1 MSNHPLKFTQENLSN
16 IKAGF
21 YKKAGIEE
29 TQPAQ
34 KYKKKFFTI
43 PMVALISLC
52 LVTSAAGMG
61 AIDLSFLSKFIGKDM
76 VSFLQ
81 PVGQGSEDQGI
92 KMETLA
98 AINDDEMAAIYFKIT
113 DLTGNRIDNKLDIY
127 DYSVK
132 GVTTHNTQL
141 IHYDEATKTA
151 TMRMLVNGGKK
162 LNGKNITVRI
172 DSFLSGAM
180 TEKEYNPGFDLYSL
194 LKDKPA
200 SGTTFLNTRKDYISG
215 FGGKGIDGIRK
226 QEEIAVLEKDKLHI
240 SLPGMDWQYISN
252 IGFVEGKLHIQVN
265 PESNMGRFNHGFF
278 YFTDLNGNKQD
289 IASYSISYGGYEID
303 RVHTGGDYIEYVYDV
318 SDISQLKDLKL
329 SGYFTTYTDYIQG
342 NWKTSFDMEST
353 TDTKQAGVN
362 IQLPDAVITNVE
374 VSTLGITLEGK
385 ELNEI
390 GSSDV
395 NIAIHYKDGSVIHS
409 DSTIS
414 SSSNRV
420 KLLYPEVIQIENV
433 DFVTIN
439 GQQIQVQ

>member
-1 MSNHPLKFTQENLSN
+1 MSKQSLEFTEENLSN
-16 IKAGF
+16 IKVKF
-21 YKKAGIEE
+21 YKKAGIEM

-34 KYKKKFFTI
+34 KYKKKFLAI
-43 PMVALISLC
+43 PIVAVISLC

-61 AIDLSFLSKFIGKDM
+61 VIDLSFLSKFIGKDM

-81 PVGQGSEDQGI
+81 PVGQVGEDQGI

-98 AINDDEMAAIYFKIT
+98 AINDDEMAAIYFKMT
-113 DLTGNRIDNKLDIY
+113 DLTGNRIDYKLDIY
-127 DYSVK
+127 DYFVK
-132 GVTTHNTQL
+132 GATTHNTQL

-172 DSFLSGAM
+172 DSFMSGGM

-200 SGTTFLNTRKDYISG
+200 SGTTFLNRQTDDISG
-215 FGGKGIDGIRK
+215 FGGKGIDDIRK

-252 IGFVEGKLHIQVN
+252 IGFVDGKLHIQVN
-265 PESNMGRFNHGFF
+265 PESNMGRFNHGYF
-278 YFTDLNGNKQD
+278 YFTDLNGNRQD
-289 IASYSISYGGYEID
+289 IAMYSISYGGYEID
-303 RVHTGGDYIEYVYDV
+303 RVHTGGDYIESVYDI

-329 SGYFTTYTDYIQG
+329 SGYFTTYTDYVQG

-353 TDTKQAGVN
+353 TDTKQASVDMK
-362 IQLPDAVITNVE
+362 LADAVITNVE

-385 ELNEI
+385 GLNEI
-390 GSSDV
+390 GSSDD

-420 KLLYPEVIQIENV
+420 KLLYPEVIDIENV

-439 GQQIQVQ
+439 GQHIQLQ